1 MLIETS
7 SQITIMQ
14 FLFKSQVYS
23 GGNARKTCFV
33 RCTCWGTGGPL
44 TALKPTRKHLQLSP
58 DNKRYF
64 ILTKRF
70 DLVTA
75 RLSKDQRNHVIG
87 GLKAGSTVN
96 DIAHQFGCSR
106 PTIHYLMN
114 RYNRSGYVRV
124 MQRPGRASVTT
135 LRPYRV
141 NTLTHPRNRFKRK
154 SLLLV
159 FAGFML

>member
-1 MLIETS
+1 M
-7 SQITIMQ
+7 
-14 FLFKSQVYS
+14 
-23 GGNARKTCFV
+23 
-33 RCTCWGTGGPL
+33 
-44 TALKPTRKHLQLSP
+44 
-58 DNKRYF
+58 
-64 ILTKRF
+64 
-70 DLVTA
+70 TA

-114 RYNRSGYVRV
+114 RYNRSLGMSELV
-124 MQRPGRASVTT
+124 QRPGRASVTT

-154 SLLLV
+154 LLLLV
-159 FAGFML
+159 FTGFML